1 MRCRG
6 TQRYLINYSLSPPKN
21 TKTAPLIQRNGF
33 SSKYISCTYCVVN
46 HTKVSQRYILFLSF
60 EYNISMDAFESL
72 MATLLEREGY
82 WVRNSF
88 KVELTKGEKRAI
100 GIPSSP
106 RWELDLVAFNAK
118 ENKILVVECKSYF
131 NSPGVNMKYFG
142 NQKTVF
148 TNRMKLFN
156 GKKLRRIV
164 LARMKKQ
171 MVDKGLCKE
180 SSKVQLCLAT
190 GKISSDDERTKVREL
205 FKKNEWKLYDDVWI
219 AKKVKAFASL
229 GYENDVA
236 AVVAKIILKNKD

>member
-1 MRCRG
+1 
-6 TQRYLINYSLSPPKN
+6 
-21 TKTAPLIQRNGF
+21 
-33 SSKYISCTYCVVN
+33 
-46 HTKVSQRYILFLSF
+46 
-60 EYNISMDAFESL
+60 MDAFESL

-82 WVRNSF
+82 WVRSSF

-100 GIPSSP
+100 DRPSTA

-118 ENKILVVECKSYF
+118 ENKVLVIECKSYF

-142 NQKTVF
+142 KEKTVY

-171 MVDKGLCKE
+171 MVKDGLCKE

-190 GKISSDDERTKVREL
+190 GRISSDSEREKIKEL
-205 FKKNEWKLYDDVWI
+205 FIKRGWKLYDDKWI
-219 AKKVKAFASL
+219 AEKVKAFASL

-236 AVVAKIILKNKD
+236 AVVAKIILRNKN

>member
-1 MRCRG
+1 
-6 TQRYLINYSLSPPKN
+6 
-21 TKTAPLIQRNGF
+21 
-33 SSKYISCTYCVVN
+33 
-46 HTKVSQRYILFLSF
+46 
-60 EYNISMDAFESL
+60 

-106 RWELDLVAFNAK
+106 RWEIDLVAFNAK
-118 ENKILVVECKSYF
+118 ENIILAVECKSYF
-131 NSPGVNMKYFG
+131 NSQGVSLKYFT
-142 NQKTVF
+142 KPPSIF

-171 MVDKGLCKE
+171 MVKDGLCNE
-180 SSKVQLCLAT
+180 SSEVQLCLAT
-190 GKISSDDERTKVREL
+190 GKISSDSERVKVKEL
-205 FKKNEWKLYDDVWI
+205 FIKREWKLYDDEWI
-219 AKKVKAFASL
+219 ADKVKAFASL

-236 AVVAKIILKNKD
+236 AVVAKIILKNKV